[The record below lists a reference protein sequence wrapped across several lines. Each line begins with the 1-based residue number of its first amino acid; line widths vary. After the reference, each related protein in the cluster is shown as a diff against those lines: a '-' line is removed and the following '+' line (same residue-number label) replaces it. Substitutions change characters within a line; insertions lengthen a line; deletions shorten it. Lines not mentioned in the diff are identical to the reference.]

1 MKRHAFTLGLAS
13 ALVVMGHLAHA
24 ADLRIG
30 LQDDPDTL
38 DPDQGRTF
46 VGRIVFAAMCDKL
59 VDITPELKIIPALA
73 TSWKW
78 SDDGKALSMDLRQ
91 GVTFQD
97 GEKFDAEAVKYNIER
112 SQTLPESRRKS
123 EVKSIASVEVNGP
136 YSVTFHLKAP
146 DATLLAQL
154 ADRAGMMVAP
164 EVAKKEGDKFGLNP
178 VCVGPYK
185 FQSRVAQDK
194 IVLVKDPN
202 YYDAK
207 DYHFDKVTYLPIP
220 DTTVR
225 LANLRA
231 GDLDMI
237 ERLAATDLKSAENDP
252 KLVVKKATSL
262 GYQGITFNIGNGA
275 MAKNPFGEKEK
286 LRQALSL
293 SIDRNA
299 INQVVFNGAF
309 EPGNQPFPPGSKWYD
324 KAFPVQ
330 RQNIA
335 EAKKLLQEAGDP
347 HPELTV
353 QVTNNPVQM
362 QLMQVIQSMA
372 AQSGIK
378 IKIVAKEF
386 ATLLKDQTTGDFEA
400 SQIGWSGRID
410 PDGNIYS
417 FVVTG
422 AGLNDGHYSNPQVD
436 ALLNKARLTTD
447 DAVRKQSYDAAQA
460 ILLKQLP
467 IVYLYHPVWIWALNK
482 KIEGFTPYP
491 DGMIRLKG
499 VKFAG

>member
-73 TSWKW
+73 TGWKW

-164 EVAKKEGDKFGLNP
+164 EVAKKEGDKFRLNTS
-178 VCVGPYK
+178 CVGPYK
-185 FQSRVAQDK
+185 FQSRAAQDK

-202 YYDAK
+202 Y
-207 DYHFDKVTYLPIP
+207 
-220 DTTVR
+220 
-225 LANLRA
+225 
-231 GDLDMI
+231 
-237 ERLAATDLKSAENDP
+237 
-252 KLVVKKATSL
+252 
-262 GYQGITFNIGNGA
+262 
-275 MAKNPFGEKEK
+275 
-286 LRQALSL
+286 
-293 SIDRNA
+293 
-299 INQVVFNGAF
+299 
-309 EPGNQPFPPGSKWYD
+309 
-324 KAFPVQ
+324 
-330 RQNIA
+330 
-335 EAKKLLQEAGDP
+335 
-347 HPELTV
+347 
-353 QVTNNPVQM
+353 
-362 QLMQVIQSMA
+362 
-372 AQSGIK
+372 
-378 IKIVAKEF
+378 
-386 ATLLKDQTTGDFEA
+386 
-400 SQIGWSGRID
+400 
-410 PDGNIYS
+410 
-417 FVVTG
+417 
-422 AGLNDGHYSNPQVD
+422 
-436 ALLNKARLTTD
+436 
-447 DAVRKQSYDAAQA
+447 
-460 ILLKQLP
+460 
-467 IVYLYHPVWIWALNK
+467 
-482 KIEGFTPYP
+482 
-491 DGMIRLKG
+491 
-499 VKFAG
+499 